1 MRRGFVLF
9 GDGKFFKCINRK
21 KVAHGA
27 VSFVGWG
34 VWVFSQG
41 YVFASVFV
49 SGFDQLLELVQGH
62 GIYVGFAIIFIYED
76 DSVIRVLNMD
86 FAINSWI
93 SATEPRCFSFSGRAS
108 MT

>member
-21 KVAHGA
+21 KVAHGT

-76 DSVIRVLNMD
+76 DFIMGQID
-86 FAINSWI
+86 TGTAGEFDHQE
-93 SATEPRCFSFSGRAS
+93 TEVFVEEKA
-108 MT
+108 